1 MLDPRSLDPCVEI
14 VAHFILVVFM
24 ELSSQEGCDVFR
36 FYGVDGRAGEVPIDC
51 LEILLSSK
59 NDVGCILSL
68 HDTPMIAQV
77 ESLDDRAKP
86 LCKEIEPMVQEIHF
100 EGIAELLGLAKIRNP
115 REHIVHESKRGAL
128 PGQLNSQP
136 SVPIE
141 IDLKAKGTPSGNT
154 DITKPEVLINEIEVV
169 VKTLAVS
176 SPKEGL
182 VGLLVVPGFVGLTRL
197 HGGEDMH
204 EAGVIASGFEDIP
217 NPVFL
222 SEILL
227 PDELDL
233 EAIFSGN
240 LLGIVPE
247 FITKGL
253 GEARVIKEAD
263 VVVVQEA
270 GHTLREAELGQGSL
284 DYHTVKTGENS
295 RNFLS
300 VTFSQQHRRSPIPSL
315 CGTIGVDIEQ

>member
-1 MLDPRSLDPCVEI
+1 
-14 VAHFILVVFM
+14 
-24 ELSSQEGCDVFR
+24 
-36 FYGVDGRAGEVPIDC
+36 
-51 LEILLSSK
+51 
-59 NDVGCILSL
+59 
-68 HDTPMIAQV
+68 MIAQV

-86 LCKEIEPMVQEIHF
+86 LCKEIEPMVQKIHF
-100 EGIAELLGLAKIRNP
+100 ERIAELLGLSEIRNP
-115 REHIVHESKRGAL
+115 REHIVHESKRAAL
-128 PGQLNSQP
+128 LGQLNSQP

-154 DITKPEVLINEIEVV
+154 DITKPEVLINKIEVV
-169 VKTLAVS
+169 VKTLALR

-182 VGLLVVPGFVGLTRL
+182 VGLLVVPGLVGLTRL

-204 EAGVIASGFEDIP
+204 EAGVIASGCEDIP

-240 LLGIVPE
+240 LFGIVPE
-247 FITKGL
+247 FISKGF
-253 GEARVIKEAD
+253 GEAWIIKETD
-263 VVVVQEA
+263 VVVTQEA
-270 GHTLREAELGQGSL
+270 GHTLRKAELGQSSL

-295 RNFLS
+295 RNLLS
-300 VTFSQQHRRSPIPSL
+300 VTVHQQHHRSPTPSL
-315 CGTIGVDIEQ
+315 CGRIGVDIEQ